1 MGTAQHKNAPALLTT
16 RGINTTH
23 QVYNFDLP
31 QGAQKLSVIKFQMSY
46 TTLIYLKG
54 LKSY

>member
-31 QGAQKLSVIKFQMSY
+31 QGAQKLSVIKFQMSSFG
-46 TTLIYLKG
+46 TKLDFTFLL
-54 LKSY
+54 